1 MPTYMEMVYEK
12 SMWMK
17 ILRKDLF
24 KISRD
29 E

>member
-1 MPTYMEMVYEK
+1 MPTYMEMFYEK
-12 SMWMK
+12 TMWMK

-24 KISRD
+24 KISWD